1 MCVCVLPEADAPAQC
16 SSEPP
21 EYKLMF
27 SPVTASRGQPHVQ
40 IFSSTEAEK
49 KKTACKDHWKPIIMS
64 YIL

>member
-49 KKTACKDHWKPIIMS
+49 KTACKDH
-64 YIL
+64 